1 MCSALNHHVVSLKR
15 VSIGQYDLG
24 YLKKGEYR
32 ELTAKEIEYL
42 KGL

>member
-1 MCSALNHHVVSLKR
+1 MCAALNHPVITLKR
-15 VSIGQYDLG
+15 VSIGELNLG

-32 ELTAKEIEYL
+32 ELTVKEIEYL